1 MYDQLFTQLKALQP
15 AINPERIV
23 MDYKLAAM
31 GAVQHVFADEY
42 ICFHKRDMSES
53 DYSLGAWSSE
63 RLVLQ
68 SELSP
73 ADRSLSERSSWALC
87 PERIVPGRSV
97 SGRTVRIPLTHC
109 S

>member
-1 MYDQLFTQLKALQP
+1 MPMYDQLFTQLKALQP

-23 MDYKLAAM
+23 MDYELAAM
-31 GAVQHVFADEY
+31 GAVQHVFSDEY

-97 SGRTVRIPLTHC
+97 SGRTVRIP
-109 S
+109 